1 MKRIPPATEPT
12 TTARTS
18 TRRRRRN
25 PWFRPEG
32 RSFRARAGSAT
43 VMSIGL
49 SVIYILWTIRAGY
62 LIASLVSTMPAW
74 RLVDP
79 LPILETFDDA
89 LKRRRRGTADGTDD
103 DDESLESLAEGT
115 GEATPAR

>member
-1 MKRIPPATEPT
+1 
-12 TTARTS
+12 
-18 TRRRRRN
+18 
-25 PWFRPEG
+25 
-32 RSFRARAGSAT
+32 
-43 VMSIGL
+43 
-49 SVIYILWTIRAGY
+49 
-62 LIASLVSTMPAW
+62 MPAW

-115 GEATPAR
+115 GEATPARSDV